1 MNVKINYRILD
12 SLNENDII
20 IEISA
25 GQNSEEFQKILNNI
39 QKIAKEKDS
48 IIGYKN
54 SELFIIPINKIS
66 AFYSKEQKVFC
77 KAENI
82 EFIVKKRL
90 YELEE
95 NLNENQFIRIS
106 NSCIVNLKYIEC
118 FDLKYIDNI
127 DVKMKNGDLYIVSK
141 RRIKY
146 LLKFLKERWD

>member
-1 MNVKINYRILD
+1 MNVKINYKILD
-12 SLNENDII
+12 SLNEDDII

-77 KAENI
+77 KAENT
-82 EFIVKKRL
+82 EFVIKKRL

>member
-1 MNVKINYRILD
+1 MNVKINYKILD
-12 SLNENDII
+12 SLNEDDII

-77 KAENI
+77 KAENS

-127 DVKMKNGDLYIVSK
+127 DVKMKNGELYIVSK
-141 RRIKY
+141 RRIKH
-146 LLKFLKERWD
+146 LLKFLKERWN